1 MIHQLVTSP
10 EWEKANCSSIDT
22 IGSGA
27 AFLPPE
33 LRAKFQSKL
42 KSTLYQGYGSTE
54 AVRIL
59 LFTSKI
65 QERFTRW

>member
-10 EWEKANCSSIDT
+10 EWEKADCSSIKT
-22 IGSGA
+22 TGSGA

-33 LRAKFQSKL
+33 LRVKFQSEL

-54 AVRIL
+54 SVRTL
-59 LFTSKI
+59 LFASTI
-65 QERFTRW
+65 PERLMR